1 MGKKKTA
8 AEKIMEM
15 AQKDRASNDR
25 DCGMVTTV
33 ESSGARSEVLVQ
45 DRYLNISTSLYDC
58 VEAPTV
64 ERKTLDNGTVYYE
77 VNVKTWRTDGT
88 LVKAEITA
96 FMKK

>member
-1 MGKKKTA
+1 MGKRKTA
-8 AEKIMEM
+8 AEKIMAM
-15 AQKDRASNDR
+15 AQKDRASNGL

-33 ESSGARSEVLVQ
+33 ETSGARSEILVQ

-77 VNVKTWRTDGT
+77 INVKTWRDDGT
-88 LVKAEITA
+88 LVKAELTA